1 MNAEASSAAVPH
13 RLMITVSVMLATIMQ
28 TLDSTIA
35 NVALPHMAGGLS
47 ASQDQITWVLTS
59 YIVAAAIATPVTGW
73 LNGRYGRKKVFLVSI
88 AGFTVMSLACGAAGN
103 MLEIVVARLLQ
114 GAFGAAL
121 VPLSQAVMLDINEP
135 KDHGRAMAV
144 WGMGVMLGPI
154 LGPTLGGWLTDNMN
168 WRWVFLINLPVGLLS
183 FYGVYRFIHEEAPA
197 DGPRRFDMFGFTTL
211 ALSIGLL
218 QLLLDRGEQVDWFDA
233 IEIRTYA
240 IAAFVAF
247 TFFILHT
254 ATAGR
259 DSFFKVDLLRDRNF
273 AMGLAFYFLV
283 GLLLY
288 ATRAL
293 LPPMLQTV
301 LGYPVVTT
309 GLVTA
314 PSGAGTMVS
323 MLFAGRMVGRV
334 DGRLIIALGFGLTA
348 LSLWQMAGYTPQV
361 TEWEIAIPGFI
372 QGLGLG
378 FISVP
383 LTTMTFST
391 LSRGLRSDGTAIYS
405 LSRNIGSSIGI
416 SVMQSLFVRN
426 SSTMHA
432 SLATLISAETLMQHP
447 DALSQTFDLHG
458 QAGLAGLNA
467 LVDNQAAFI
476 AYLNDFRLMLWMTL
490 AAIPC
495 LIFMRVNKALP
506 LPRYARPPQGGG
518 TAGPAEPAPG
528 RPR

>member
-1 MNAEASSAAVPH
+1 MQTASQASAVPH
-13 RLMITVSVMLATIMQ
+13 RLMITVSIMLATIMQ

-73 LNGRYGRKKVFLVSI
+73 LNGRYGRKRVFLVSI
-88 AGFTVMSLACGAAGN
+88 AGFTIMSLACGAAGN
-103 MLEIVVARLLQ
+103 MLEIVAARLLQ

-168 WRWVFLINLPVGLLS
+168 WRWVFLINLPVGVLS
-183 FYGVYRFIHEEAPA
+183 FYGVYRFIHEEAPGEGA
-197 DGPRRFDMFGFTTL
+197 RRFDVFGFATL

-247 TFFILHT
+247 TFFLLHT

-273 AMGLAFYFLV
+273 AMGLVFYFLI

-293 LPPMLQTV
+293 LPPMLQNV

-323 MLFAGRMVGRV
+323 MLFAGRLVGRV
-334 DGRLIIALGFGLTA
+334 DGRLILALGFGLTA
-348 LSLWQMAGYTPQV
+348 VSLWQMAGYSPQV
-361 TEWEIAIPGFI
+361 TAWGIAIPGFI

-383 LTTMTFST
+383 LTTMTFAT
-391 LSRGLRSDGTAIYS
+391 LDRGLRPDGTAIYS

-416 SVMQSLFVRN
+416 SAMQSLFVRN
-426 SSTMHA
+426 TSTMHA
-432 SLATLISAETLMQHP
+432 SLATLVSAESLMQHP
-447 DALSQTFDLHG
+447 DALSQVFNLQG
-458 QAGLAGLNA
+458 QAGMAGLNA
-467 LVDNQAAFI
+467 VIDNQAAFVS
-476 AYLNDFRLMLWMTL
+476 YLDDFRLMLWMTL

-495 LIFMRVNKALP
+495 LIFLRANKKA
-506 LPRYARPPQGGG
+506 APPS
-518 TAGPAEPAPG
+518 AEEMHVAAD
-528 RPR
+528 